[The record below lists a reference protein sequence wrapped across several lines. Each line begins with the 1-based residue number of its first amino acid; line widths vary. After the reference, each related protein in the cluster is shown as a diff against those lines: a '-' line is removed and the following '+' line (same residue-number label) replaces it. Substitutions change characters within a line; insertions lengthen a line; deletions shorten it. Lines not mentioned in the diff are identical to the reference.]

1 MPREITGE
9 VIHVVGPDEQDD
21 YELDGTVAELAAS
34 RYLLVCREGGKPS
47 FFERLVAFFKRDP
60 ITPVTLVADEGAEE
74 GTEIEATVDFTT
86 VDGVYEVIETE

>member
-9 VIHVVGPDEQDD
+9 VIHVVPPAEQGD
-21 YELDGTVAELAAS
+21 YELDGTVAELAEA

-74 GTEIEATVDFTT
+74 GTEIEATVEFTT
-86 VDGVYEVIETE
+86 VDGVYEVIERK

>member
-9 VIHVVGPDEQDD
+9 VIHVVPPAEQDD
-21 YELDGTVAELAAS
+21 YELDGTVAELAEA

-74 GTEIEATVDFTT
+74 GTEIEATVEFTT
-86 VDGVYEVIETE
+86 VDGVYEVIERK

>member
-9 VIHVVGPDEQDD
+9 VIHVVGPDEHGD
-21 YELDGTVAELAAS
+21 YELDGTVAELAES

-47 FFERLVAFFKRDP
+47 VIERVVAFFKRDP

-74 GTEIEATVDFTT
+74 GSEIEATVEFTT
-86 VDGVYEVIETE
+86 VDGVYEVVEME

>member
-21 YELDGTVAELAAS
+21 YELDGTVAELADS

-47 FFERLVAFFKRDP
+47 FFERVVAFFKRDP
-60 ITPVTLVADEGAEE
+60 IRPVTLVADEGAAE
-74 GTEIEATVDFTT
+74 GTEIQATVDFTT
-86 VDGVYEVIETE
+86 VDGVYEVVEIK